1 MTFPQRHA
9 VSRTEVTSTSTGPLR
24 PRVSIGMPVHNGG
37 PYISMAIEALLTQEY
52 RDFELIISDN
62 ASTDSTEEICRSYA
76 AADPRVRYQ
85 RHRENVG
92 AAANHNQVIRVARGE
107 FFKLASDDD
116 VCRPAFLQRCVEAFD
131 SLPPEVVLVYPRAL
145 FIDENGAVL
154 REDTDRLET
163 RADAPFRR
171 LAHLVANVNMV
182 NALHGAIRMDALRQT
197 RLMGSFFGA
206 DYVLLAELALLGQFH
221 EIPDYL
227 FLRRQHP
234 GSSQEAN
241 RTVADVLAWWD
252 PQVPRGRLLMPRR
265 ERLLLEYA
273 RSVRSMPLSAPQK
286 AACLAAIGTVHYTRR
301 LRVAAGRHRR
311 RVGTAL
317 NRGAHEEPGPPVQ
330 HASG

>member
-1 MTFPQRHA
+1 MTSPQRDA
-9 VSRTEVTSTSTGPLR
+9 PSRKEASCASTGPAL
-24 PRVSIGMPVHNGG
+24 PRVSIGMPVHNGE
-37 PYISMAIEALLTQEY
+37 PYVSSAIESLLAQQY
-52 RDFELIISDN
+52 RDFELIIADN

-76 AADPRVRYQ
+76 AADPRVRYH

-92 AAANHNQVIRVARGE
+92 AAANHNHVIRAARGE
-107 FFKLASDDD
+107 FFKLASHDD

-145 FIDENGAVL
+145 FIDETGAVL

-163 RADAPFRR
+163 RANAPFLRI
-171 LAHLVANVNMV
+171 AHLVANVNMV

-206 DYVLLAELALLGQFH
+206 DYVLLAELALLGHFR

-252 PQVPRGRLLMPRR
+252 PRVPRARLLIPRR
-265 ERLLLEYA
+265 ERLVLEYA
-273 RSVRSMPLSAPQK
+273 RSVWSMPLSPPQK
-286 AACLAAIGTVHYTRR
+286 AASLAAIGTVHYLRR
-301 LRVAAGRHRR
+301 LRVAAGRHKRR
-311 RVGTAL
+311 ITVLRRGTQDGLA
-317 NRGAHEEPGPPVQ
+317 PVQ
-330 HASG
+330 RASG